1 MQVLWFVIGGLIGA
15 ALVALAMRA
24 RLVALRAETARER
37 ERGGERVA
45 ALEQANEQLQ
55 TTFKALSASALES
68 NNKQFLD
75 LAKTQLERFQ
85 SDARGDLEKREK
97 AVAELVA
104 PIRES
109 LTKVDSQLQTL
120 DADRRRARGELDQH
134 LQLLTASQ
142 DKLRA
147 ETGSL
152 VAALRQPQTR
162 GRWGEMQLRRVVEMA
177 GMLAHCDFTEQ
188 QHVTDG
194 DGRALRPDM
203 VVNMPGGRHIVVD
216 AKAPLSAFL
225 DAYDAG
231 GDEQQRAL
239 HLQNHA
245 RLLREHIKA
254 LSSKAYWSQ
263 FETAPDFVF
272 LFLPGE
278 HFLNAALEAD
288 PTLIEQGVD
297 QSVLIA
303 TPTTLIALLR
313 AVGYGWRQERMAESA
328 RQIGELGR
336 ELYDRVGKFGEHM
349 TTLGKRLGGAV
360 GAYNEAVGSLESRV
374 LVSARRLAEEGV
386 KASGREIADVSQ
398 IDQSTRRLQAAELT
412 AGDSD
417 PPHAQA
423 S

>member
-1 MQVLWFVIGGLIGA
+1 MQVLWFIIGGLIGA
-15 ALVALAMRA
+15 GLVALAMRA
-24 RLVALRAETARER
+24 RLVALRAEATRER
-37 ERGGERVA
+37 ERGDDRVA
-45 ALEQANEQLQ
+45 ALEQANDRLE

-68 NNKQFLD
+68 SNKQFLD
-75 LAKTQLERFQ
+75 LARTQFERYQ
-85 SDARGDLEKREK
+85 SDARGDLDKREK
-97 AVAELVA
+97 AVADLVA

-142 DKLRA
+142 DRLRA

-188 QHVTDG
+188 QHVTDA

-203 VVNMPGGRHIVVD
+203 IVNMPGGRHIVVD

-245 RLLREHIKA
+245 RLLREHIKG

-303 TPTTLIALLR
+303 TPNTLIALLR
-313 AVGYGWRQERMAESA
+313 AVGYGWQQERMAESA
-328 RQIGELGR
+328 RVIGDLGR
-336 ELYDRVGKFGEHM
+336 ELYERVGKFGEHM

-374 LVSARRLAEEGV
+374 LVSARRLADEGV
-386 KASGREIADVSQ
+386 KAGGREIGAVSP
-398 IDQSTRRLQAAELT
+398 IDQSARRLQAAELT
-412 AGDSD
+412 AGEPG
-417 PPHAQA
+417 PPHARA